1 MRVSSSSC
9 CFRFCS
15 LDWWHG
21 GEVEGSTFP
30 VIDIRL
36 PSTELSSSDPSAN
49 SERIKS
55 VSTRYLQ
62 QTEMKLKKIDL
73 NLKCM
78 LISKYFLRSRKII
91 RSSLF
96 VYCSQTLGC
105 IYVFS
110 SLNCTSM
117 YRCCLVWM
125 IQGKSQWLRSSK
137 TFPKSVV
144 FFHVQNYRNVHF
156 FDQFLFNFYP
166 VKISWH
172 TSDWCV
178 SS

>member
-1 MRVSSSSC
+1 MNFMRHENANFSHSSQL
-9 CFRFCS
+9 F
-15 LDWWHG
+15 
-21 GEVEGSTFP
+21 
-30 VIDIRL
+30 
-36 PSTELSSSDPSAN
+36 LSSPHKKHYSGRKQVILIVDIMTYTTPEPVVKAMHIKIQ
-49 SERIKS
+49 SE
-55 VSTRYLQ
+55 YP
-62 QTEMKLKKIDL
+62 
-73 NLKCM
+73 N
-78 LISKYFLRSRKII
+78 YFLRSRKII
-91 RSSLF
+91 RSFLF

-117 YRCCLVWM
+117 YCCCLVWT
-125 IQGKSQWLRSSK
+125 IQRKSQWLRSSK

-172 TSDWCV
+172 TNDWCV